1 MVLKRVILG
10 AACLFASGMA
20 SAENAR
26 GEFDMPLLK
35 NIQQTVC
42 AGDSE
47 IVFVPVSHDLSTFR
61 TTYAVIALSNPD
73 PDSANIVSERE
84 RLWLN
89 VNGCNEPR
97 IEAVHASGELNSG
110 GFNF

>member
-10 AACLFASGMA
+10 AACLCANEIA

-26 GEFDMPLLK
+26 GGLDMPLLK

-42 AGDSE
+42 AGGSE
-47 IVFVPVSHDLSTFR
+47 IVFVPVSHDLSAFR
-61 TTYAVIALSNPD
+61 TAYAVIALSNPD

-84 RLWLN
+84 RLWLDA
-89 VNGCNEPR
+89 NGCNEPR
-97 IEAVHASGELNSG
+97 IEAVYASGEPDSG

>member
-1 MVLKRVILG
+1 MVLKREILG

-26 GEFDMPLLK
+26 GELDMPLLQ

-42 AGDSE
+42 AGGSE
-47 IVFVPVSHDLSTFR
+47 IVFVPVSHDLSAFR
-61 TTYAVIALSNPD
+61 TSYAVIAMSNPD

-84 RLWLN
+84 MLWLN
-89 VNGCNEPR
+89 ANGCNEPR
-97 IEAVHASGELNSG
+97 IETVYASGEPGSGRLN
-110 GFNF
+110 F

>member
-10 AACLFASGMA
+10 AACLFASGIA

-26 GEFDMPLLK
+26 GELDMTLLQ

-42 AGDSE
+42 AGGSE
-47 IVFVPVSHDLSTFR
+47 IVFVPVSHDLSAFR

-97 IEAVHASGELNSG
+97 IEAVYASGEPDSG

>member
-10 AACLFASGMA
+10 AACLCANEIA

-26 GEFDMPLLK
+26 GGLDMPLLK

-42 AGDSE
+42 AGGSE
-47 IVFVPVSHDLSTFR
+47 IVFVPVSHDLSAFR
-61 TTYAVIALSNPD
+61 TSYAVIALSNPD

-84 RLWLN
+84 RLWLDA
-89 VNGCNEPR
+89 NGCNEPR
-97 IEAVHASGELNSG
+97 IEAVYASDKRDSG